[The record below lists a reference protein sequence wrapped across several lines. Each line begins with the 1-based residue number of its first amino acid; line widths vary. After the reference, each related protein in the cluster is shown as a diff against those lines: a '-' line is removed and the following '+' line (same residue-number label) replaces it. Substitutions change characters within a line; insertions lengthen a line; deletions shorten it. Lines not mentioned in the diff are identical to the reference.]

1 MPFIVSALGG
11 FLFGYDNG
19 GIAGSLLFIRHDFA
33 LSGFATGIVVSSL
46 ILGAVLS
53 AGIAGKLTDVY
64 GPRRLLM
71 AAGFILTIG
80 SLSAALSF
88 NVTMLVISRIIIG
101 IGTGT
106 ATVQVP
112 LYLSEMAPT
121 RIRGALTSLFQIMIA
136 SGILVAFL
144 VSYALAHTG
153 AWRIMLGVA
162 AAPSFVMFVGMWLQ
176 PESPRWLC
184 RRGLVAEARAVLLQ
198 RRPKEEV
205 DREVADMQRAS
216 ARPDA
221 PLHRLL
227 QDRRIRRGMIV
238 ATLLTVLND
247 LTGITAVNY
256 YAPTIFR
263 AAGLGAANAILIS
276 VGLQVM
282 TVGCTVVASLIVDA
296 VGRRTLLLGG
306 SLLMALAMGLLAWIF
321 SIGGGLHGVAL
332 AIAVAGIALFKAAF
346 ALSWGPLLWVVVPEL
361 LPLRARGRGMGL
373 ATTFNWIGIY
383 MIVLLFPMLL
393 DLGASLVFL
402 FFVVTNF
409 AGFAFAFATLTETSR
424 IPLEQLEL
432 GPH

>member
-1 MPFIVSALGG
+1 
-11 FLFGYDNG
+11 
-19 GIAGSLLFIRHDFA
+19 
-33 LSGFATGIVVSSL
+33 
-46 ILGAVLS
+46 
-53 AGIAGKLTDVY
+53 
-64 GPRRLLM
+64 
-71 AAGFILTIG
+71 
-80 SLSAALSF
+80 
-88 NVTMLVISRIIIG
+88 
-101 IGTGT
+101 
-106 ATVQVP
+106 
-112 LYLSEMAPT
+112 
-121 RIRGALTSLFQIMIA
+121 
-136 SGILVAFL
+136 
-144 VSYALAHTG
+144 
-153 AWRIMLGVA
+153 
-162 AAPSFVMFVGMWLQ
+162 
-176 PESPRWLC
+176 
-184 RRGLVAEARAVLLQ
+184 
-198 RRPKEEV
+198 
-205 DREVADMQRAS
+205 MQRAS

-296 VGRRTLLLGG
+296 VGRRTCCWAVLYGPGDGFARLDLLYWGW
-306 SLLMALAMGLLAWIF
+306 AAWRRACHCCGRHR
-321 SIGGGLHGVAL
+321 S
-332 AIAVAGIALFKAAF
+332 FKAAF

-361 LPLRARGRGMGL
+361 LPLKARGRGMGL

>member
-1 MPFIVSALGG
+1 M
-11 FLFGYDNG
+11 
-19 GIAGSLLFIRHDFA
+19 RW
-33 LSGFATGIVVSSL
+33 
-46 ILGAVLS
+46 
-53 AGIAGKLTDVY
+53 
-64 GPRRLLM
+64 R
-71 AAGFILTIG
+71 
-80 SLSAALSF
+80 
-88 NVTMLVISRIIIG
+88 
-101 IGTGT
+101 T
-106 ATVQVP
+106 A
-112 LYLSEMAPT
+112 
-121 RIRGALTSLFQIMIA
+121 
-136 SGILVAFL
+136 
-144 VSYALAHTG
+144 G

-296 VGRRTLLLGG
+296 VGRRTLAAGR
-306 SLLMALAMGLLAWIF
+306 F
-321 SIGGGLHGVAL
+321 SSYGPGDG
-332 AIAVAGIALFKAAF
+332 
-346 ALSWGPLLWVVVPEL
+346 GPLLWVVVPEL
-361 LPLRARGRGMGL
+361 LPLKARGRGMGL

-409 AGFAFAFATLTETSR
+409 AGFAFAFATLRETSR

>member
-198 RRPKEEV
+198 RRPTEEV

-238 ATLLTVLND
+238 ATLLTVSERSDRHHRSQLLCAHNIPGSRPWCCQCD
-247 LTGITAVNY
+247 
-256 YAPTIFR
+256 PHFRR
-263 AAGLGAANAILIS
+263 AASHDRWLH
-276 VGLQVM
+276 
-282 TVGCTVVASLIVDA
+282 
-296 VGRRTLLLGG
+296 GRRFADCRCCRPTTLLLGG

-393 DLGASLVFL
+393 DLGASLVFRSL
-402 FFVVTNF
+402 SSPISR
-409 AGFAFAFATLTETSR
+409 ALHSLLPRLRETSR